1 MFSSAHG
8 VIMPLSSADSAS
20 DPCTPKNHS
29 SEVKI
34 TYAQPTTAPIEA
46 SGVEIVSMM
55 IWWKFVPQW
64 VSAQEIIPIIDRII
78 KAGITAENERETEA
92 GTLDGSVITQLR

>member
-1 MFSSAHG
+1 MEALTRGQRGLDGTVLLVGCDVSSAHG
-8 VIMPLSSADSAS
+8 VMIPLSSADSAS

-29 SEVKI
+29 SEVKM

-55 IWWKFVPQW
+55 IWWKLVPQW
-64 VSAQEIIPIIDRII
+64 VNAQEIIP
-78 KAGITAENERETEA
+78 
-92 GTLDGSVITQLR
+92 